1 MKSTISYAMIGATMA
16 SQQSDNFEF
25 AKGMLMGSLDIDES
39 YFINPK
45 IKTCFYDCED
55 VLLDVVTGIRDLTS
69 LDMEGLVNAIYSIGA
84 GFFKLEDVVRDC
96 NPLHKAI
103 ETKQGGPAAYGDWAI
118 EVILQNM
125 NTQAVIAQN
134 PEDLQVS
141 KEHLA
146 INGVE
151 IYYDLLKAHADLA
164 MGDWKA
170 SGVNVGHAARKMTSG
185 QGSYAQ
191 MSAMYEAGELG
202 I

>member
-1 MKSTISYAMIGATMA
+1 MKFTYAMIGAAVA
-16 SQQSDNFEF
+16 SQESENFEF

-45 IKTCFYDCED
+45 IKTCFYTCED

-69 LDMEGLVNAIYSIGA
+69 FDMEGLVNAIYSIGA
-84 GFFKLEDVVRDC
+84 GFFALEDVVKNC
-96 NPLHKAI
+96 TPLGQAI
-103 ETKQGGPAAYGDWAI
+103 ETKQGGPSAYGDWAI

-125 NTQAVIAQN
+125 NTQATIAQN

-146 INGVE
+146 VNGVE
-151 IYYDLLKAHADLA
+151 IYFDLLKAHADLA
-164 MGDWKA
+164 MGDFQA
-170 SGVNVGHAARKMTSG
+170 SGVNVGHAAKKMTSG
-185 QGSYAQ
+185 EISYAQ
-191 MSAMYEAGELG
+191 MSAMYNAGELG

>member
-1 MKSTISYAMIGATMA
+1 
-16 SQQSDNFEF
+16 
-25 AKGMLMGSLDIDES
+25 
-39 YFINPK
+39 
-45 IKTCFYDCED
+45 
-55 VLLDVVTGIRDLTS
+55 
-69 LDMEGLVNAIYSIGA
+69 
-84 GFFKLEDVVRDC
+84 
-96 NPLHKAI
+96 
-103 ETKQGGPAAYGDWAI
+103 
-118 EVILQNM
+118 M

-134 PEDLQVS
+134 PDDLQVS

-151 IYYDLLKAHADLA
+151 VYYDLLKAHADLA

-170 SGVNVGHAARKMTSG
+170 SGVNVGNAARKMTSG

>member
-1 MKSTISYAMIGATMA
+1 MKSTITYAMIGATMA

-25 AKGMLMGSLDIDES
+25 AKGMLMGSLDLDES

-69 LDMEGLVNAIYSIGA
+69 LDMQGLINAIYSVGA
-84 GFFKLEDVVRDC
+84 GIFKLEDVVRDC
-96 NPLHKAI
+96 NPLHQAI
-103 ETKQGGPAAYGDWAI
+103 NIKQGGPGAEEDWALQ
-118 EVILQNM
+118 VILQNLKLQG
-125 NTQAVIAQN
+125 TIAQS
-134 PEDLQVS
+134 PDDLSAS

-151 IYYDLLKAHADLA
+151 VYFDLLKAHADLA

-170 SGVNVGHAARKMTSG
+170 SGVNVGHAAKKLLSSE
-185 QGSYAQ
+185 GSYNQ
-191 MSAMYEAGELG
+191 MSALYEAGELEL
-202 I
+202 